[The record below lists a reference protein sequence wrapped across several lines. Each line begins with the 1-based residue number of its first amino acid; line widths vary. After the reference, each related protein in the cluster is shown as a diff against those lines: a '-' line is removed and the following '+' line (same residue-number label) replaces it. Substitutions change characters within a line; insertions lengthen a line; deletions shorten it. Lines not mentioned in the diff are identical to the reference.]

1 MNTALKSFTIRS
13 FRGLRD
19 LAFHDLGRF
28 NLLVGD
34 NNTGKT
40 SILEALLLFARPG
53 DGMNWLR
60 VLKARGAELNSEILG
75 ASIGWLFGREGRDS
89 DVSWAPIELE
99 GHGAH
104 GSESLRLSL
113 HLESKVVD
121 LPSRDKEVSGDASED
136 DEKVLSVAHVDA
148 EWTSSKDGSKS
159 GEMVFD
165 PIPQRGK
172 KGGFR
177 AGFDP
182 AIKAIRNIPAILAKP
197 HVHRNSKAAST
208 AYTAAIQKNLKPRL
222 VHAAQSFDPDIL
234 DLEMVAKADV
244 TSVLVIH
251 RRLGPVPLHAF
262 GDGLRKAVVVTGM
275 ALEAADGI
283 LLLDEAETALHV
295 HAQDRF
301 FVGLHQLCEEL
312 NVQVFMTTHS
322 LDAVD
327 SVLRAFGDQSSSVV
341 GFHLDKADGVRTLK
355 RFSGGMM
362 ERLRFE
368 RGLDIR

>member
-1 MNTALKSFTIRS
+1 MNAALKSFTIRS

-19 LAFHDLGRF
+19 LAFQDLGRF

-34 NNTGKT
+34 NNSGKT
-40 SILEALLLFARPG
+40 SILEALLLFAQPG
-53 DGMNWLR
+53 DGKNWLR
-60 VLKARGAELNSEILG
+60 VLKARGAQLNSEILG
-75 ASIGWLFGREGRDS
+75 DSIGWLFGREGRDPNS
-89 DVSWAPIELE
+89 PWSPIELE

-121 LPSRDKEVSGDASED
+121 LATRDKEVSGDASED

-159 GEMVFD
+159 GEMVFE
-165 PIPQRGK
+165 PIPQRGMQ
-172 KGGFR
+172 GSFR
-177 AGFDP
+177 ARFD
-182 AIKAIRNIPAILAKP
+182 AAVKAIRKIPAVLAKP
-197 HVHRNSKAAST
+197 NVHRNSKAAST
-208 AYTAAIQKNLKPRL
+208 AYTAAIQRNLKTRL
-222 VHAAQSFDPDIL
+222 VHAAQAFDPDIL
-234 DLEMVAKADV
+234 DLELVAQADV
-244 TSVLVIH
+244 TSVFVIH
-251 RRLGPVPLHAF
+251 GKLGPVPLHTF
-262 GDGLRKAVVVTGM
+262 GDGLRKAIVVTGM
-275 ALEAADGI
+275 ALEASDGI

-295 HAQDRF
+295 HAQDKF
-301 FVGLHQLCEEL
+301 FAGLHQLCEEL

-327 SVLRAFGDQSSSVV
+327 SVLRAVGNHSESVV

-355 RFSGGMM
+355 RFSGDMM